1 MIQKQKWR
9 KANKQT
15 MKTLFKL
22 FVFIFLITVSVNLT
36 AQENKFLQREF
47 WNSNPSIAEIDAL
60 ITEGNDITERNAA
73 FFDGPTYAILQKVDP
88 ETIAYIISKEGNGV
102 DKLTHDGRIY
112 LHWAAYSGNKKVV
125 DKLLAKGSDA
135 AAIDAHGYS
144 VVNFSANAGLNDTTI
159 YDALLAKG
167 ADLNSTTHN
176 GANALLL
183 AASNGKDLGIIN
195 YLSSHGLKLSST
207 DNLGNGVFTYA
218 ARSGNIS
225 LLKTLK
231 EKGVDYRLI
240 NKEGENALF
249 SAARGTRRN
258 QNGLAVFTYLEGLGL
273 SNQILNTKGQNL
285 LHLLAS
291 RNKDVALFEH
301 LINSGLDVNLADSE
315 GNTPFML
322 ASQNNNLEIIKLL
335 AQKVDKI
342 NTVNNKGQSALH
354 LATQDN
360 SVDVI
365 RFLVAQGVNIKAT
378 DNDGNSLALYWLES
392 YRPRDMKEFNQKKAF
407 LAQSKVDFKASQ
419 HNDNTLIHL
428 AAKENNLKLL
438 KQLED
443 FSIPINQ
450 KNNEGNTA
458 LHLAALSANNDEI
471 LKYLISRGADVSAK
485 TDFEETV
492 FDLASENELLEKNQ
506 VELDFLK
513 L

>member
-9 KANKQT
+9 KANKET
-15 MKTLFKL
+15 MKTLFKP
-22 FVFIFLITVSVNLT
+22 FVSIFLIAVNVNLT

-60 ITEGNDITERNAA
+60 IAEGNDITERNAA

-144 VVNFSANAGLNDTTI
+144 VINFSANAGLNDTTI

-167 ADLNSTTHN
+167 ADLNETTHN

-183 AASNGKDLGIIN
+183 AASNAKDLGIIN
-195 YLSSHGLKLSST
+195 YFTTKGLALDST
-207 DNLGNGVFTYA
+207 DELGNEIFSYA
-218 ARSGNIS
+218 AKGGNIS
-225 LLKTLK
+225 LLESLK
-231 EKGVDYRLI
+231 DKGVNYKVV
-240 NKEGENALF
+240 NKDGENALF
-249 SAARGTRRN
+249 MAARGTRRN
-258 QNGLAVFTYLEGLGL
+258 QNGIAVFSFLEELGL
-273 SNQILNTKGQNL
+273 SNQIINAKGQNL
-285 LHLLAS
+285 LHLLAN
-291 RNKDVALFEH
+291 RNKDIALFKH
-301 LINSGLDVNLADSE
+301 LINAGLDVNLADNK

-322 ASQNNNLEIIKLL
+322 AVQSNNIEIIKLL
-335 AQKVDKI
+335 VQKVDNI
-342 NTVNNKGQSALH
+342 NTVNNKGQSALQ
-354 LATQDN
+354 LATLGN
-360 SVDVI
+360 AVDVM
-365 RFLVAQGVNIKAT
+365 RFLVAQGADVNTT
-378 DNDGNSLALYWLES
+378 DNDGNSLAFYWLES
-392 YRPRDMKEFNQKKAF
+392 YRPRDIKKFNEKKAF
-407 LAQSKVDFKASQ
+407 LAQSKVDFKTSQ

-471 LKYLISRGADVSAK
+471 LKYLISHGADVSAK

-492 FDLASENELLEKNQ
+492 FDLASENELLQKNQ